1 MNSDK
6 IKSGIKSLPHR
17 ALLKALGLIDSEIDR
32 PFVGIVNSW
41 NEIVPGH
48 IHLDKIAGA
57 VKDGVRSAG
66 GTPFEFNTIAVCDGL
81 AMGHDGMRYSL
92 VSREIIADS
101 VECMARAHGFDAL
114 VLIPSCDKTVPGML
128 MAAVRLNLPCI
139 FVSGGPML
147 SLKSRKNTGYDGCL
161 DLSTAFE
168 AAGANA
174 GGCMDSH
181 SAARLKALED
191 EACPT
196 CGSCSGMFTAN
207 SMNCLLEAVGI
218 ALKGNGT
225 IPAVYSERI
234 RLAKRSGEKVME
246 LFKRGIRA
254 RDIINADSFKNA
266 LAVDMALGCSTNT
279 VLHLGAVA
287 KECGIDFEL
296 KTVNEIS
303 ERTPTLCK
311 LAPAGRFHVQDLD
324 KDGGVYAVMK
334 ELSKRGLIDEKLIT
348 ASGSTV
354 GDNLRQAGE
363 AGGEVIKRV
372 EEPYSESGG
381 LAALYGNLAPD
392 GAVVKRSAVAES
404 MLKFSGPARVFE
416 SEEYAYAG
424 IVSGSVKKGDVVVI
438 RNEGQIGGPGMR
450 EMLSPTSALI
460 GMGLDRDVALLT
472 DGRFSGAT
480 RGAAIGHI
488 APEAKRGGPIAYIKD
503 GDIIDI
509 DIPSY
514 KLSLRVTPEE
524 LERRK
529 KSALKNKKEAGALK
543 GCLRRLAD

>member
-1 MNSDK
+1 
-6 IKSGIKSLPHR
+6 
-17 ALLKALGLIDSEIDR
+17 
-32 PFVGIVNSW
+32 
-41 NEIVPGH
+41 
-48 IHLDKIAGA
+48 
-57 VKDGVRSAG
+57 
-66 GTPFEFNTIAVCDGL
+66 
-81 AMGHDGMRYSL
+81 
-92 VSREIIADS
+92 
-101 VECMARAHGFDAL
+101 
-114 VLIPSCDKTVPGML
+114 
-128 MAAVRLNLPCI
+128 
-139 FVSGGPML
+139 
-147 SLKSRKNTGYDGCL
+147 
-161 DLSTAFE
+161 
-168 AAGANA
+168 
-174 GGCMDSH
+174 
-181 SAARLKALED
+181 
-191 EACPT
+191 
-196 CGSCSGMFTAN
+196 
-207 SMNCLLEAVGI
+207 
-218 ALKGNGT
+218 
-225 IPAVYSERI
+225 
-234 RLAKRSGEKVME
+234 ME

-503 GDIIDI
+503 CDIIDI